1 MGDNFCDHV
10 MFVSQGW
17 QLLTT
22 FFLTFAKVQLTYFK
36 CIWVVHQILLTCI
49 LQTFL
54 YVRIL
59 KSAIRQSHYVKGD
72 TYLTFNKSV
81 INSYQGFWIP

>member
-1 MGDNFCDHV
+1 

-22 FFLTFAKVQLTYFK
+22 F
-36 CIWVVHQILLTCI
+36 
-49 LQTFL
+49 FL

-59 KSAIRQSHYVKGD
+59 KSAIRQSHYGKGD
-72 TYLTFNKSV
+72 SYLTFNKSV
-81 INSYQGFWIP
+81 INKLSKILDTIINTFYPLSFTHLLVLELLKVQLI